1 MIPKRLVY
9 SSTAAILLSL
19 SIFFKKIALIKGV
32 PPMTL
37 LIQFLLI
44 AAIIL
49 NINLLFFQR
58 KYIKKIKNIKRW
70 EWKDAFFAGFLLIS
84 AYLTSTYGLRF
95 TTSINYSFIIK
106 SNLIF
111 IPILAFFF
119 FQEKITKEKIILAFT
134 FFSGI
139 YLVTT
144 RGQFILPHFGDLL
157 IVVAAFF
164 FSFFSIIN
172 KKLAKM
178 LEPEIISWGVTSCAA
193 IFALILIF
201 ILKINIFSL
210 TGILF
215 VFLSGLTEALIILF
229 MNKTIRITS
238 MTYYVMMTMFVPV
251 INLILGISFLNETIN
266 LIQLIGGIVLIVS
279 GIMVQRLRD

>member
-9 SSTAAILLSL
+9 GSTVAILLSL
-19 SIFFKKIALIKGV
+19 SIFFKKIALTKGV

-70 EWKDAFFAGFLLIS
+70 EWKIAFFAGFLLIS

-111 IPILAFFF
+111 VPILAFFF
-119 FQEKITKEKIILAFT
+119 FQEKITKEKIFLAFT

-144 RGQFILPHFGDLL
+144 KGQFILPHFGDLL

-172 KKLAKM
+172 KKLSKM
-178 LEPEIISWGVTSCAA
+178 LEPEIISWAVTSCAA

-201 ILKINIFSL
+201 ILKINIFSS

-229 MNKTIRITS
+229 MNKTVRITS

-266 LIQLIGGIVLIVS
+266 LIQLIGGIVLIIS

>member
-1 MIPKRLVY
+1 M
-9 SSTAAILLSL
+9 A
-19 SIFFKKIALIKGV
+19 
-32 PPMTL
+32 L
-37 LIQFLLI
+37 LIQFILI
-44 AAIIL
+44 SAIIL
-49 NINLLFFQR
+49 NINLFLFQR
-58 KYIKKIKNIKRW
+58 KYIRKIKNIQRW
-70 EWKDAFFAGFLLIS
+70 EWKSIFFAGFFLIS
-84 AYLTSTYGLRF
+84 AYFASTYGLRF

-119 FQEKITKEKIILAFT
+119 FQEKITKGKIFLAFT
-134 FFSGI
+134 FFTGI

-157 IVVAAFF
+157 IITAAFL
-164 FSFFSIIN
+164 FSSFTIMN

-193 IFALILIF
+193 ILALILSF
-201 ILKINIFSL
+201 ILKINVFSSI
-210 TGILF
+210 GILF
-215 VFLSGLTEALIILF
+215 VFLSGLAEALIILF
-229 MNKTIRITS
+229 INKTIRITS

-251 INLILGISFLNETIN
+251 INLILGILFLNETIN
-266 LIQLIGGIVLIVS
+266 FIQLIGGIILLIS

>member
-1 MIPKRLVY
+1 MIPKRLIY
-9 SSTAAILLSL
+9 GSTATILLSL
-19 SIFFKKIALIKGV
+19 SIFFKKIALTKGV

-49 NINLLFFQR
+49 NINLLLFQR
-58 KYIKKIKNIKRW
+58 KNIRKIKNIKRW
-70 EWKDAFFAGFLLIS
+70 EWKNAFFAGFLLIS
-84 AYLTSTYGLRF
+84 AYLTSTFGLRF

-111 IPILAFFF
+111 VPILAFFF
-119 FQEKITKEKIILAFT
+119 FQEKITKEKIFLAFI
-134 FFSGI
+134 FFTGI

-157 IVVAAFF
+157 IIVAAFF
-164 FSFFSIIN
+164 FSSFSIIN

-201 ILKINIFSL
+201 ILKVNVFSSIGL
-210 TGILF
+210 LF

-251 INLILGISFLNETIN
+251 INLILGILFLNETISF
-266 LIQLIGGIVLIVS
+266 IQLIGGIVLIIS